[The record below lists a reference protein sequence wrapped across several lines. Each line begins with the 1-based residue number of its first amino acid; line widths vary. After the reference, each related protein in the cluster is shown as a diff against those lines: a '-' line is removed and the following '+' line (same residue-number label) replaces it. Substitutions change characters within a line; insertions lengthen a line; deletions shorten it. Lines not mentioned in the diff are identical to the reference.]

1 MNLKQTKQQIKSL
14 ERILDQMRNDLDN
27 TDITWLQQARIVSA
41 MHSIILTITDL
52 EMLVTILTLEKKNQK

>member
-14 ERILDQMRNDLDN
+14 ERILDQLRNELDN
-27 TDITWLQQARIVSA
+27 TDTWLYQARITSA

-52 EMLVTILTLEKKNQK
+52 EMLITILTPEKKNQK